1 MPVMFAHMHVCA
13 WLMPTET
20 RRCQVPPE
28 LDSLDSENWTQ
39 VLCKRIQ
46 CPSLLNRF
54 FSLLINL
61 WMCADGLHQ
70 LYYPSGGLGLR
81 LISFFC
87 SLHGS
92 LCLGSELFSVG
103 LHRGMCCGNSLSTTN
118 REEGDTWEQ
127 GEALRFWGHTCTP
140 GKKTLWEGGI
150 HFSKLWTYLG
160 KNIHFKSGQMTQSML
175 HVPDYMWQ
183 NPLFH
188 SDMRHAYWVLT
199 ECRTL

>member
-1 MPVMFAHMHVCA
+1 MPVMFAYMHVCA

-28 LDSLDSENWTQ
+28 LDSLDSENWTR

-61 WMCADGLHQ
+61 WMCANGLHQ

-127 GEALRFWGHTCTP
+127 GEALSFGGTHAPQERKHYEKGESTSQSSEHIWVKTYILKVARWHSLCFMCQIICDRTRSSIQIWDTPIESLPSAGH
-140 GKKTLWEGGI
+140 
-150 HFSKLWTYLG
+150 
-160 KNIHFKSGQMTQSML
+160 
-175 HVPDYMWQ
+175 
-183 NPLFH
+183 
-188 SDMRHAYWVLT
+188 
-199 ECRTL
+199 